1 MALPLLGV
9 FFLDHLLELVH
20 FLALLRKRLLCGI
33 GFLSAFLR
41 GAEIGFF
48 RSVFLKPT
56 AISSI
61 VRRECAPMLLAKVA
75 VFLGMSFLWDSDCS
89 FSTRLLHIFLL
100 AV

>member
-1 MALPLLGV
+1 MFPLLGV

-33 GFLSAFLR
+33 GFLSAFLS
-41 GAEIGFF
+41 GTEIKFF

-56 AISSI
+56 AIASI
-61 VRRECAPMLLAKVA
+61 VCRVRVLMLLAKVT
-75 VFLGMSFLWDSDCS
+75 VFLGTSFLRDSGVVVI
-89 FSTRLLHIFLL
+89 TRSLCTLLL